1 MKNGLDERTDSF
13 RDSVIV
19 RDHEDSSSSTYD
31 ELEDE
36 TKMKLSDRKSDQQLN
51 RSKQRMKHDDTT
63 SQTKISDNGKPSS
76 DAKNKMNC
84 MSPKV
89 MIEDLNLAY
98 EHLQKKIIVSPKN
111 KILSTET
118 YRLKKTKEHNVIK
131 SYFSTAKTNLFSNGD
146 GMNADENSQED
157 SSGDVVQIKEVSS
170 LDKGN
175 SLKDKAL
182 KGSRRSIR
190 KAVMSDGDIK
200 DLNSTLDDINSS
212 TESELSE
219 TESERHSETYS
230 KDLNIEKYAGTSM
243 ILSKRGRKMM
253 KPNYNYDS
261 SSEQTSDAEIS
272 RTASPQTGKIY
283 MYYKGSSI
291 LYHFCKLG

>member
-1 MKNGLDERTDSF
+1 MKNDLDERTDSF

-36 TKMKLSDRKSDQQLN
+36 TKMKLSDRKSDKQLN
-51 RSKQRMKHDDTT
+51 RPKQRMKHDDTT
-63 SQTKISDNGKPSS
+63 SQTKISSNGKPRS
-76 DAKNKMNC
+76 DANNKMNC

-118 YRLKKTKEHNVIK
+118 YRLKKTEKHNVIT
-131 SYFSTAKTNLFSNGD
+131 SYFSTTKTNLFPNGN
-146 GMNADENSQED
+146 GMNADENSQE
-157 SSGDVVQIKEVSS
+157 SLSGDVVHINEVSS
-170 LDKGN
+170 LDKGD
-175 SLKDKAL
+175 SSKDKAL

-200 DLNSTLDDINSS
+200 DLKSTLDDDINSS

-219 TESERHSETYS
+219 AESESHSETYS
-230 KDLNIEKYAGTSM
+230 KDPNIDKYAGTSM

-283 MYYKGSSI
+283 KYYRGS
-291 LYHFCKLG
+291 